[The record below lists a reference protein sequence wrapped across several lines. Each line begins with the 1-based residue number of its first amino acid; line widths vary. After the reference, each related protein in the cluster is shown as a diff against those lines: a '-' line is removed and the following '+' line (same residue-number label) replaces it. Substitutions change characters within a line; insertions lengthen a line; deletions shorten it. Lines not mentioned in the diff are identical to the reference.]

1 MGGTL
6 MPAHKPFSWT
16 SVSEVLYK
24 PMPDIDVVQKIL
36 LHKSYV
42 EDRYKKEFENI
53 NNSLKKKYVAN
64 VLYIMWELI
73 TTNKDI
79 KSSFLIPIDKNG
91 ELIEY
96 KCGRYF
102 DFSSLEFSKNGRYVR
117 AYDSWGSY
125 WIFPVEVFKY
135 PNNFRKMKSI
145 YLRFLKQRAY
155 AELPKQIEKNQE
167 DFKYYN
173 GLIKKLNHTLE
184 VLKTQLDKYNQD
196 TKLTPISLEDIGF
209 EDKNEAE

>member
-1 MGGTL
+1 MSKTL

-16 SVSEVLYK
+16 SPSEVLDK
-24 PMPDIDVVQKIL
+24 PIPDIDVVQKIL
-36 LHKSYV
+36 IEKKCV
-42 EDRYKKEFENI
+42 EDRFKKEVENI
-53 NNSLKKKYVAN
+53 NNSFKTKYVAN
-64 VLYIMWELI
+64 VLYMMWELI

-79 KSSFLIPIDKNG
+79 KSNFLIPIDDNG
-91 ELIEY
+91 ELLEY
-96 KCGRYF
+96 KSGRYF
-102 DFSSLEFSKNGRYVR
+102 DFTSLEFSKNGTYVR
-117 AYDSWGSY
+117 VYDSWGSY

-135 PNNFRKMKSI
+135 PNNFIKMKSI

-155 AELPKQIEKNQE
+155 AELPKQIKKNQE

>member
-1 MGGTL
+1 MSKTL

-16 SVSEVLYK
+16 STSEVLDK
-24 PMPDIDVVQKIL
+24 PIPDIDVVQKIL
-36 LHKSYV
+36 IEKKCV
-42 EDRYKKEFENI
+42 EDKFKEEVENI
-53 NNSLKKKYVAN
+53 NNNFKKKCVAN
-64 VLYIMWELI
+64 VLYIMWRLI

-79 KSSFLIPIDKNG
+79 ESNFLIPIDKNG

-96 KCGRYF
+96 KYGRHF
-102 DFSSLEFSKNGRYVR
+102 DYSSLEFSKNGRYIRV
-117 AYDSWGSY
+117 YDTYGSY

-155 AELPKQIEKNQE
+155 AELPKQIEKNQK
-167 DFKYYN
+167 DFNGYN
-173 GLIKKLNHTLE
+173 TIMKRLNHTLQ
-184 VLKTQLDKYNQD
+184 VLYNQLDKYKRD

>member
-1 MGGTL
+1 MSKTL

-16 SVSEVLYK
+16 SPAEVLDK
-24 PMPDIDVVQKIL
+24 PIPDIDVVQKIL
-36 LHKSYV
+36 IEKKCV
-42 EDRYKKEFENI
+42 EDRYKKEMENI

-64 VLYIMWELI
+64 VLYIMWRLI
-73 TTNKDI
+73 TINKDI
-79 KSSFLIPIDKNG
+79 KSSFFIPIDKNG

-102 DFSSLEFSKNGRYVR
+102 DFSSLEFCNNGRYVR
-117 AYDSWGSY
+117 IYDSWGSY

-155 AELPKQIEKNQE
+155 AELPKQIKQNQK
-167 DFKYYN
+167 DFEYYN
-173 GLIKKLNHTLE
+173 GILKKLNHPYII
-184 VLKTQLDKYNQD
+184 KYYE
-196 TKLTPISLEDIGF
+196 ICYIV
-209 EDKNEAE
+209 